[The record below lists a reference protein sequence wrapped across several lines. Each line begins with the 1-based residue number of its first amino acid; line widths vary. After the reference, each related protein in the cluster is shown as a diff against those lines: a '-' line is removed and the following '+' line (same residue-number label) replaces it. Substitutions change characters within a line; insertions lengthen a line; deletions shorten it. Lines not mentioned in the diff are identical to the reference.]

1 MMEENE
7 LRALVSLLSDDDEEV
22 LNHVEQKI
30 ISLGDPVIPY
40 LESEWES
47 NFNPHVQKRIED
59 LIHHLQYTVLEKKL
73 RLWKEGGA
81 EDLLEGLW
89 LIATYQYPD
98 LEYGKLRKEMEQIY
112 YETWLEMK
120 NDIHPFDQIRIL
132 NDVLFGK
139 LKFSANTKNFHAPN
153 NSMLNIVLESHK
165 GNPISLCVVYLLVAQ
180 RLKLPVYGVNLPNLF
195 VLTYKS
201 RELQFYINAFNRGL
215 IFYKSDIDNYI
226 SHLNLT
232 KMDMFY
238 EPCSNLDIVRRML
251 RSLIV
256 AFEKLGEKEKMEEI
270 KKLVDVITDEG
281 DVNY

>member
-1 MMEENE
+1 MEEKE
-7 LRALVSLLSDDDEEV
+7 LRALVSLLSDEDEEV
-22 LNHVEQKI
+22 LSHVEQKI

-47 NFNPHVQKRIED
+47 NFNPYVQKRIED
-59 LIHHLQYTVLEKKL
+59 LIHHLQYSVLEKKL
-73 RLWKEGGA
+73 RAWKEGGA

-98 LEYGKLRKEMEQIY
+98 LEYSKLRKEMEQIY

-165 GNPISLCVVYLLVAQ
+165 GNPISLCAVYMLVAQ

-226 SHLNLT
+226 SHLNLA
-232 KMDMFY
+232 KMDLFY
-238 EPCSNLDIVRRML
+238 EPCSNLDIIRRML
-251 RSLIV
+251 RNLIIS
-256 AFEKLGEKEKMEEI
+256 FEKLGEKEKMEEI
-270 KKLVDVITDEG
+270 KRLVDVITDES